1 MVKTLANGSKFRTAC
16 FTSLCDLDGEKK
28 KLRLGADVVI
38 STPGRLLQLLKN
50 EEINLSE
57 LRVMVLDEADV
68 LLLDESF
75 PLQPIGQACKHLTDN
90 ISGDESASNIHR
102 DVTNSGSVSVAKNS
116 SSNGKLSKSKTQSAA
131 NNTAPSLSAPSS
143 KLSDLRK
150 YPTAPASA
158 ISSKNSALSHSQTS
172 TQFLFVTATLPEVVV
187 SQIVSEFPEVMTLK
201 DQKLLTDR

>member
-1 MVKTLANGSKFRTAC
+1 MVKTLANGLKFRTAC

-75 PLQPIGQACKHLTDN
+75 PLQPIGQACKHLTEVNVNNVHSDGK
-90 ISGDESASNIHR
+90 IDPRSLPSALK
-102 DVTNSGSVSVAKNS
+102 DS
-116 SSNGKLSKSKTQSAA
+116 SSNSKFSKSSSAA
-131 NNTAPSLSAPSS
+131 NNAASTRTSP
-143 KLSDLRK
+143 
-150 YPTAPASA
+150 PALVVSN
-158 ISSKNSALSHSQTS
+158 KDSALPHLLQVA
-172 TQFLFVTATLPEVVV
+172 TQFLFVTATLPDVVV

-201 DQKLLTDR
+201 GPGLHRIASSVEVKAI